1 MLQRGETDMDG
12 APPNDPELR
21 EALER
26 LAQIGER
33 NAARYP
39 DLTSDELLDEL
50 EAYEEVQRRPGN
62 PQPPWTPA

>member
-12 APPNDPELR
+12 APPNAPELR